1 MTYRQG
7 AAAVCGGSG
16 GCLGAPRTGEPQATQ
31 AGRGGGSRPDD
42 DCRIGAA
49 GGTCGLDLGPA
60 GRVSGRD
67 GRGGQHLDRN
77 GAGYVKKNALKPW
90 RSRSWCIPPR
100 KNADFVVAMGDVLD
114 VYHRDFDDDTVL
126 VCVDEVS
133 KQRTKAVRTA
143 VPMEPGQPARIDCEY
158 ERNGTANLFMVC
170 APLLGWRHVK
180 VTERRTTADF
190 AALLA
195 ALANVH
201 FPNQKIVLVMD
212 NRNTHKLSSLYHVYP
227 PKEARR
233 LSRRFEVHHTPKHGS
248 GLNIAESEIS
258 VLSRQCLSRRLA
270 DRETLTREVAAWPAA
285 INADPRPVKWRFTAA
300 EARIKLHSLYPAIQ

>member
-1 MTYRQG
+1 MK
-7 AAAVCGGSG
+7 
-16 GCLGAPRTGEPQATQ
+16 
-31 AGRGGGSRPDD
+31 SRAFKP
-42 DCRIGAA
+42 
-49 GGTCGLDLGPA
+49 TN
-60 GRVSGRD
+60 S
-67 GRGGQHLDRN
+67 
-77 GAGYVKKNALKPW
+77 LKPW
-90 RSRSWCIPPR
+90 QSYHWCIPPR
-100 KNADFVVAMGDVLD
+100 ANADFVAAMEDVRD

-133 KQRTKAVRTA
+133 KQLTKAVRAA

-170 APLLGWRHVK
+170 APLLGWRPVK

-190 AALLA
+190 ATLLA
-195 ALANVH
+195 DLANVH
-201 FPNQKIVLVMD
+201 FPDRKIVLVMD
-212 NRNTHKLSSLYHVYP
+212 NRNTHKLSSRYHVYP

-270 DRETLTREVAAWPAA
+270 DRETLTREVAAWSAA

-300 EARIKLHSLYPAIQ
+300 EARIKLHYLYPSVQ